1 MVLDM
6 DQAQRRDIDAT
17 LNDRLTL
24 VIDEENVAHSPFV
37 LEADKFV
44 GNNWFRQG
52 SRIVKLNV
60 AEQDSVTFVCDAIGG
75 LSQKDITKVLVEF
88 DFEITNVSANYPILS
103 NVSLT
108 CMGMTNYMVVDNIL
122 TLQDHIAV
130 DCALFS
136 FSSSTVNT
144 AISEQG
150 FDIGLNFVGVKSN
163 ATVKLSNV
171 VFKFEFVNKLEDEVL
186 AVSNRVSSSFDIFV
200 EDDDLVVD
208 FLGDGQGEHSS
219 GGGVDIDTVERLI
232 GEALDRCSID
242 VTVQLLSNGMAN
254 VNASLNKGDV

>member
-24 VIDEENVAHSPFV
+24 MIDEENITHSPFV
-37 LEADKFV
+37 FDVEKFV
-44 GNNWFRQG
+44 GNNWFRQE
-52 SRIVKLNV
+52 SKIVKLNI
-60 AEQDSVTFVCDAIGG
+60 AEQDSLIFVCDAVSR
-75 LSQKDITKVLVEF
+75 LSQKDITKIIVEF
-88 DFEITNVSANYPILS
+88 DYEIGNVAMNFPILS

-108 CMGMTNYMVVDNIL
+108 CMGMTNYMIVESIL
-122 TLQDHIAV
+122 TLQGHMAV
-130 DCALFS
+130 DCGLFS
-136 FSSSTVNT
+136 FSGSTVNS

-150 FDIGLNFVGVKSN
+150 FDIGLNFLGVKSN

-186 AVSNRVSSSFDIFV
+186 AVSNRVSSSFDCFV
-200 EDDDLVVD
+200 DGDDLVID
-208 FLGDGQGEHSS
+208 FLGDGQGEHS

-232 GEALDRCSID
+232 SDALDRCSVDI
-242 VTVQLLSNGMAN
+242 TVQLLSNGYMN
-254 VNASLNKGDV
+254 INAELNKGDL